1 MKRLLL
7 PFIVSS
13 LAISAAAASNGR
25 SRADVD
31 YPSRPTVFHHLRSCS
46 PKSAM
51 MFKSRSIAGKAI
63 ESVSRAGDIRL
74 DLDIKCAEGYSP
86 LFTMYAS
93 DSSPYWHD
101 PGIAET
107 IDGIA
112 PGTYTI
118 VVGTRKGDGEPFR
131 IYVEENLEVTES
143 ATLEIDTELCTEL
156 VSFKTVMPG
165 GEEYVGPR
173 VDDKG
178 NVIDPGTGAGQDGFP
193 GCMSVSLAHRKYG
206 LILLYDT
213 DFSIL
218 TSSTG
223 TVDYAHGGNMLFN
236 PGLSGDFY
244 AAFDA
249 LGALSDLRTS
259 FLVQGQSKGLTAQ
272 TVANAT
278 DFVYAS
284 PGSFFSTACCPPDL
298 TIESKELKLQWTKF
312 WNGTPMFMQEAWG
325 DVVENVES
333 IAYALTPADENAAMG
348 YCVMPEIF
356 NWWSGPAEEIL
367 PGLSSIPNYSIFPS
381 AFRTERGKIRCV
393 VTPQLDGLYGNN
405 VYFSD
410 VDGLVPSSMLDGDP
424 EFSFW
429 LDDALQPAGE
439 NVPYVYLCDYSGKQL
454 WRTQWFPFGRL
465 GESPVMKETW
475 IHFSYADDELEG
487 YYDIV
492 KEDYWDMADQLN
504 RKLSG
509 YDGEVLM
516 EVVDEGDFVID
527 GFDSRASVSSRWN
540 YSQRDDN
547 TVPMMTMLQFR
558 NSDSKVTDRFG
569 KAEDGRIAISAADYS
584 NCSEYIFNEEGQP
597 VGVRSWCDFT
607 ATPVVKVEYAPVGTG
622 IWSNLPM
629 TEDPSRFYMPG
640 YGSYFSG
647 SLEDITTKADKGWF
661 DLRVSLSDISGN
673 SSVYTVSPAFRID
686 DLSGVDGI
694 SPDVGDTPVEY
705 YTLQGVR
712 ILRPA
717 AGQPVIRRQGARADK
732 VIY

>member
-7 PFIVSS
+7 PFIVLS

-46 PKSAM
+46 PKSATT
-51 MFKSRSIAGKAI
+51 FKSRSIAGKAI

-86 LFTMYAS
+86 IFTMYAS
-93 DSSPYWHD
+93 DSNPYWQD
-101 PGIAET
+101 QGMAEI

-112 PGTYTI
+112 PGTYSI
-118 VVGTRKGDGEPFR
+118 VVGTQKGDGEPFR

-173 VDDKG
+173 FDDMG
-178 NVIDPGTGAGQDGFP
+178 NVIEPGTGAGQDGFP
-193 GCMSVSLAHRKYG
+193 GCLSVSLAHRKYG

-218 TSSTG
+218 TSPTG
-223 TVDYAHGGNMLFN
+223 TVDYADGGNMLFN

-249 LGALSDLRTS
+249 FGALSNLRTS

-278 DFVYAS
+278 DFAYAS
-284 PGSFFSTACCPPDL
+284 PGSFLSTACCPPDL

-356 NWWSGPAEEIL
+356 NWWSGPTEEIL
-367 PGLSSIPNYSIFPS
+367 PGLSYTPNYSIFPS

-393 VTPQLDGLYGNN
+393 VTPQLDGLYNN
-405 VYFSD
+405 NIYFSD
-410 VDGLVPSSMLDGDP
+410 AAGLVPSSMLDGDP

-439 NVPYVYLCDYSGKQL
+439 NVPYVYLCDNSGKQL

-465 GESPVMKETW
+465 GESPVMKDSW

-487 YYDIV
+487 YFDKV
-492 KEDYWDMADQLN
+492 KEGFWDMADQLN

-516 EVVDEGDFVID
+516 EVVYEGDFVID

-558 NSDSKVTDRFG
+558 NSDSKVTDRFD
-569 KAEDGRIAISAADYS
+569 KAGDGRIAVSAADYS
-584 NCSEYIFNEEGQP
+584 NRSEYIFNEEGQP

-607 ATPVVKVEYAPVGTG
+607 DTPVVKVEYAPVGTG
-622 IWSNLPM
+622 IWSNLTM

-647 SLEDITTKADKGWF
+647 SLEDITAKADKGWF

-686 DLSGVDGI
+686 ELSGVDGI
-694 SPDVGDTPVEY
+694 SPDAGDTPVEY

-712 ILRPA
+712 ISRPA